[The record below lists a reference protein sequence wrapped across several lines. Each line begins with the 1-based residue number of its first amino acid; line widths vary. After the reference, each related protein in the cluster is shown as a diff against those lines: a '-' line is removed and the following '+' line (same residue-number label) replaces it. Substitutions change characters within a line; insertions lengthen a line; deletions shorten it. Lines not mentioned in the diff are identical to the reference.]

1 MKSLTVQGIE
11 EWLYSDFC
19 LQTNNHLRF
28 IDKFIVHIKLSY
40 NGKMAV
46 SSKYI
51 WFLSWEKQYHNL
63 IDLQQTII
71 LKIYIG
77 TNVVYISSWK
87 HYEAIQ
93 SRIKDRKTTQN
104 YTNVFFETF
113 RRVA

>member
-1 MKSLTVQGIE
+1 
-11 EWLYSDFC
+11 
-19 LQTNNHLRF
+19 
-28 IDKFIVHIKLSY
+28 
-40 NGKMAV
+40 MAV

-51 WFLSWEKQYHNL
+51 WFLSWEKRYHNL

-71 LKIYIG
+71 LKNYIG

-93 SRIKDRKTTQN
+93 IMQSRIKDRKTTQN
-104 YTNVFFETF
+104 YTSVFFETF